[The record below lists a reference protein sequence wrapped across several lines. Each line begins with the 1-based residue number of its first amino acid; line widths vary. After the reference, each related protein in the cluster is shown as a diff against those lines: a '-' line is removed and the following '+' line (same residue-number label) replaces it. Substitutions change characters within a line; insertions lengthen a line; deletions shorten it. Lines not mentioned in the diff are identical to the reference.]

1 MFLAVFEEHLG
12 ELFFVLQELSL
23 VGVVEETGA
32 DLRVSYFN
40 IFMNTVSFELREHS
54 SSRC

>member
-1 MFLAVFEEHLG
+1 MFLAAFEQHLG

-23 VGVVEETGA
+23 VGVVEEMGA

-40 IFMNTVSFELREHS
+40 IFMNTISFELREHL
-54 SSRC
+54 